1 MTTHTKE
8 SELTSIFT
16 IWENDHFFFT
26 AVDIIAKKKL
36 VMRVLT
42 SPIKD
47 AAKTRS
53 LNRLFLS
60 ETKYSELLRGY
71 GLIFIACLFVAS
83 SFFILFLVHTL
94 MHKSYVNC

>member
-42 SPIKD
+42 SPIKET
-47 AAKTRS
+47 AKTRS

-60 ETKYSELLRGY
+60 ETKYSKLLRGY

-83 SFFILFLVHTL
+83 SFLFFFWYTH
-94 MHKSYVNC
+94 